1 MKNFIYRLIFFIFIL
16 VFVIIFFTGS
26 NFITENFFKYTGFPK
41 FIADQKNIN
50 LRIDKLEDQNKLL
63 KSRFEE
69 LNKSQEFTEN
79 LAISSIK
86 FFEKKTPNC
95 TQKYKIINLYD
106 LKIDMVKK
114 ITKIELDELNK
125 LLNKEFII
133 KKILPYSDAL
143 NDRSFIYSK
152 ISTLLKNDSLIIKV
166 LKDFSFTTPHFLDY
180 VLYAE
185 NFDNISN
192 NNCKIILRIII
203 GEAALSDNPNWNI
216 INGFGKVGFGIGELS
231 LPYGTE
237 FKDNK
242 FWVTD
247 CINGNISLFNER
259 GEFIDYFGS
268 KDNNMS
274 YLNAP
279 ADIKVTKDKVYVVE
293 ENNHMVQF
301 YSKDGSSL
309 GSFGGFIEQIENVNK
324 RKKNFNKFNNPLGIA
339 VNDEQILVVDYGNDR
354 VIAYDNNFKK
364 MWVSDSK
371 IWDGPYYAEY
381 ISKRKSFVVV
391 NRGANNIVLIN
402 RKGEITQ
409 VNGDEV
415 LDYPHEVAVDV
426 NGNLLVA
433 NYAKHSVVI
442 FNEESNYE
450 QYEEII
456 FPESYGL
463 IKTVATIDENNFL
476 AGFVSNGHAYFLHLR
491 KNKKQ
496 QSFSLGEQNFK
507 NSNSQLLTK
516 IKISLNNENNS
527 FNKYKIFCSSCHEKG
542 NFGAPQRGNIES
554 WKKYEHNNLNDLAIL
569 VSNGEG
575 SMLTKSGCTEC
586 SLNDFQEI
594 IKIMLPMNWNK
605 TYSN

>member
-1 MKNFIYRLIFFIFIL
+1 MILYLTYKCVQLTYKKNFIYNSIFSIFIFVI
-16 VFVIIFFTGS
+16 VIIIFTSS

-50 LRIDKLEDQNKLL
+50 LRINKLENQNKLL

-95 TQKYKIINLYD
+95 SQKFKIINLYD

-114 ITKIELDELNK
+114 ITKIQLDELNK

-152 ISTLLKNDSLIIKV
+152 ISTLLKNNSLIIKV

-216 INGFGKVGFGIGELS
+216 INGFGKVGFGIGEFS

-268 KDNNMS
+268 KGNNMS
-274 YLNAP
+274 YLKTP

-301 YSKDGSSL
+301 YSKDGFSI
-309 GSFGGFIEQIENVNK
+309 GSFGGFIEQIEDINK

-339 VNDEQILVVDYGNDR
+339 VNDKQILVVDYGNNR

-402 RKGEITQ
+402 KKGEITQ
-409 VNGDEV
+409 INGDEV

-426 NGNLLVA
+426 NGN
-433 NYAKHSVVI
+433 
-442 FNEESNYE
+442 
-450 QYEEII
+450 
-456 FPESYGL
+456 
-463 IKTVATIDENNFL
+463 
-476 AGFVSNGHAYFLHLR
+476 
-491 KNKKQ
+491 
-496 QSFSLGEQNFK
+496 
-507 NSNSQLLTK
+507 
-516 IKISLNNENNS
+516 
-527 FNKYKIFCSSCHEKG
+527 
-542 NFGAPQRGNIES
+542 
-554 WKKYEHNNLNDLAIL
+554 
-569 VSNGEG
+569 
-575 SMLTKSGCTEC
+575 
-586 SLNDFQEI
+586 
-594 IKIMLPMNWNK
+594 
-605 TYSN
+605 